1 MPRMGERYCP
11 HCGARCDG
19 VADTCQSCRR
29 FLPGTEGHR
38 RERSGKRK
46 TAAWSIVL
54 GLAITVAGYLF
65 EGGDR
70 IIDTRRGPS
79 TDTALKLQIIAA
91 GLAFTGYGVVTLYR
105 LRDEA

>member
-1 MPRMGERYCP
+1 MTERYCP
-11 HCGARCDG
+11 SCGTR
-19 VADTCQSCRR
+19 ADTVAEACLSCGRN
-29 FLPGTEGHR
+29 LPGTAAYR
-38 RERSGKRK
+38 RELSGKRK